1 LHTTARVPSYGGLK
15 DRRTDFT
22 AKKRFKKEIKFMCAT
37 LTKIAA
43 VIALIGAVTIS
54 AVAVSLT
61 VGTACTLNSQRTVE
75 KLALPSATNG
85 GTLSIFDRDCLD
97 WHPVD

>member
-1 LHTTARVPSYGGLK
+1 
-15 DRRTDFT
+15 
-22 AKKRFKKEIKFMCAT
+22 MCAT

-43 VIALIGAVTIS
+43 VIALIGAIAIS

-61 VGTACTLNSQRTVE
+61 VGTAGDACTLNSQRMVE
-75 KLALPSATNG
+75 KLAVPSATNG